1 MGKERGRKRGERMKG
16 RGVVESGAGKREEGR
31 EERMERKYEPRKTE
45 ALTTSGDL
53 AKEGRKWNGREEEE

>member
-1 MGKERGRKRGERMKG
+1 MW
-16 RGVVESGAGKREEGR
+16 ESGTGRREEGR